1 MDDLVSMQIACEDY
15 KEKIQNLETQVI
27 NDEEQYTGIIND
39 LQNKNQ
45 YLELKYDDILRE
57 TLEKD
62 SSKNIWEDFD
72 RNFNSISEKFS
83 HMKEAFMEQTP
94 SQYLDDENL
103 LKFKFLK
110 FLFEKFED
118 DNMWLVAKLKEMTQ
132 ENLEI
137 DKKLKIY
144 EQQSAST
151 IRSEKVT

>member
-72 RNFNSISEKFS
+72 RNFNSFFEKFS
-83 HMKEAFMEQTP
+83 HMKEGFMELTP

-137 DKKLKIY
+137 DRKLKIY
-144 EQQSAST
+144 EQQTAST
-151 IRSEKVT
+151 ARSEKVI